1 MINLNVFFKNHF
13 DTTFISDENLRK
25 FADINLQR
33 LTTNNPGGIYTG
45 LITDTGIVYL
55 AYFGAI
61 GDEAVRT
68 AVKEGTTV
76 ELNIAVENFKHD
88 VSQKEGI
95 IRGIYGVDSGTYQ
108 EFFPQGLTAYSNAD
122 LGNIHSFTQIM
133 MDAATAHAVD
143 VGAPFVT
150 LFTDYHNDIL
160 AKRQAQLVLMGEVEG
175 KKDVTEASR
184 NAVEVQLMKNLL
196 TIAVNNIGNFSAV
209 DTYFDQSF
217 IQRGGGADSEQFDVD
232 VTIGE
237 TKNIVE
243 NTFAEDDEITI
254 ENTGTGD
261 LDFGLMNLIGDVVA
275 PGTGVTVAAGTSQ
288 TVTASQLGD
297 VANHFLN
304 VTNNGAVDGS
314 CSVTIL

>member
-1 MINLNVFFKNHF
+1 MINLKVFFKSHF

-25 FADINLQR
+25 FADIHLQR
-33 LTTNNPGGIYTG
+33 LTTNNPGGIYTAI
-45 LITDTGIVYL
+45 ITETGIVYM

-95 IRGIYGVDSGTYQ
+95 VRGIYGVDSGTYQ
-108 EFFPQGLTAYSNAD
+108 EFFPQGLTEYSNAD
-122 LGNIHSFTQIM
+122 LGNIHTFTEIM

-175 KKDVTEASR
+175 KKDVT
-184 NAVEVQLMKNLL
+184 
-196 TIAVNNIGNFSAV
+196 
-209 DTYFDQSF
+209 
-217 IQRGGGADSEQFDVD
+217 
-232 VTIGE
+232 
-237 TKNIVE
+237 
-243 NTFAEDDEITI
+243 
-254 ENTGTGD
+254 
-261 LDFGLMNLIGDVVA
+261 
-275 PGTGVTVAAGTSQ
+275 
-288 TVTASQLGD
+288 
-297 VANHFLN
+297 
-304 VTNNGAVDGS
+304 
-314 CSVTIL
+314 